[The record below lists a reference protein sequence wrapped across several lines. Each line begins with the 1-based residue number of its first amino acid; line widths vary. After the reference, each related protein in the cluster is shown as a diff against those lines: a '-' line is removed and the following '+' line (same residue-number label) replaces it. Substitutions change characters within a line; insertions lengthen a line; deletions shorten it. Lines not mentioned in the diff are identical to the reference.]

1 MSFRTLCKRV
11 YLYFINLEKTDDET
25 ITDATAMVPSGLSGS
40 MGSFNSITL
49 LQMFKSIALKAIVI
63 RSGFRFQ
70 LLLLLT
76 GLIFVVSSSLYA
88 DEEGSPRLAGATLSG
103 YISDGKDGE
112 ELIGSTVA
120 VLGTKVGAAANAS
133 GYYVVKNIPAG
144 TYIVRVTSIG
154 YEPLEVEMTFA
165 EGGSKRRNFELNQI
179 SVETEEVTVIGEQ
192 GRREITVSKV
202 EIPVKQLAQLRIGG
216 EPDVF
221 RALQFLPGV
230 LTSSQISSGLY
241 IRGGSPDQNL
251 VLVDGS
257 TVYNPSHLLGFF
269 STFNPD
275 AIKDVDLIKGAYP
288 AEYGGRLSA
297 VLDLRQKDGNANDF
311 EGTASLGLVSSRLSL
326 QGPTPFGNGSYFIGG
341 RRTYLDLITGL
352 LPEDP
357 EEPFPDF
364 AFYDV
369 NAKITQTLSANDV
382 LQVSGFRSADDL
394 GLEASGLEFNLGI
407 SNLVGSVRWTHT
419 FADDLFF
426 VLNAGGSRYRS
437 GFDGRN
443 SGFFFEVRNII
454 TDYTAKSKLEW
465 YVSDKLTVKT
475 GLDGTDYRFNYFQN
489 FSGDSVDVVDEG
501 TNEDGQMNLLVNDW
515 TLAGYGQA
523 NYFLTDDLSVQG
535 GLRVYY
541 FDLSETVTYD
551 PRGAIRWQ
559 MVPNV
564 ALKAGWGIYHQYL
577 RLATQPD
584 FTFFDTWM
592 PTDST
597 VVPAKAVH
605 YVLSAE
611 SEITSGIN
619 LNVDLYYKDLE
630 NISELNTTVT
640 EAENV
645 ADIFYSGEGEAY
657 GAEIFLQKKRGRLVG
672 WLGYALGWINARFD
686 SVNGGETFRPKYDR
700 RHDLKVVAQ
709 YQLSDRWDVGASFTF
724 QSGQS
729 YTGATSRFRTT
740 LPDGTGGYDLVV
752 PSQRFGLRLP
762 PSHQLNLNV
771 NYNSTLFGL
780 PMRLLLDI
788 YNVYSRR
795 DIWFRFYDVDDG
807 DQTEV
812 NDVRVL
818 PIIPT
823 VALEVKF

>member
-1 MSFRTLCKRV
+1 MQIFFRLRYVLLGLLSLTPLS
-11 YLYFINLEKTDDET
+11 LLANDDEK
-25 ITDATAMVPSGLSGS
+25 DVP
-40 MGSFNSITL
+40 T
-49 LQMFKSIALKAIVI
+49 
-63 RSGFRFQ
+63 
-70 LLLLLT
+70 
-76 GLIFVVSSSLYA
+76 
-88 DEEGSPRLAGATLSG
+88 LAGATLSG
-103 YISDGKDGE
+103 YVSDVENGE
-112 ELIGSTVA
+112 KLIGSTVA
-120 VLGTKVGAAANAS
+120 VRGTKVGAVANTS

-144 TYIVRVTSIG
+144 TYIVRVTSLG
-154 YEPLEVEMTFA
+154 YDPLEVEMTFV
-165 EGGSKRRNFELNQI
+165 EGESKRQNFELTPTSTEGNTVTLTAEKEKRQI
-179 SVETEEVTVIGEQ
+179 I
-192 GRREITVSKV
+192 ISKV
-202 EIPVKQLAQLRIGG
+202 EIPVEQLAQLRIGG
-216 EPDVF
+216 EADVF

-297 VLDLRQKDGNANDF
+297 VLDLRQKDGNVNEF
-311 EGTASLGLVSSRLSL
+311 EGIASLGLVSSRLSL

-357 EEPFPDF
+357 EDPFPDF
-364 AFYDV
+364 SFYDV
-369 NAKITQTLSANDV
+369 NAKITQTLSENDV

-394 GLEASGLEFNLGI
+394 GLKGSGLEFNLGL
-407 SNLVGSVRWTHT
+407 SNLVGSARWTHT

-426 VLNAGGSRYRS
+426 VLNAGGSRYRT
-437 GFDGRN
+437 GFDGQN
-443 SGFFFEVRNII
+443 SGFFFEARNTI

-465 YVSDKLTVKT
+465 YASDKLTFKT
-475 GLDGTDYRFNYFQN
+475 GIDGTLYEFNYFQN

-501 TNEDGQMNLLVNDW
+501 TNEDGQVNLLVNDW

-523 NYFLTDDLSVQG
+523 NYFLTDDLSLQG
-535 GLRVYY
+535 GLRVDY
-541 FDLSETVTYD
+541 FDLSETVTLD
-551 PRGAIRWQ
+551 PRGALRWQ
-559 MVPNV
+559 MMPNL

-605 YVLSAE
+605 YVLTTE
-611 SEITSGIN
+611 SELFDGVD
-619 LNVDLYYKDLE
+619 LNVDLYYKDLN
-630 NISELNTTVT
+630 NISDFITTVT
-640 EAENV
+640 EAETV
-645 ADIFYSGEGEAY
+645 ADVFYSGEGEAY
-657 GAEIFLQKKRGRLVG
+657 GGEIFLQKKSGRLVG
-672 WLGYALGWINARFD
+672 WLGYGLGWVNARFD
-686 SVNGGETFRPKYDR
+686 SINGGKEFRPKYDR
-700 RHDLKVVAQ
+700 RHDLKLVAQ
-709 YQLSDRWDVGASFTF
+709 YKLTDRWDIGASFTF

-729 YTGATSRFRTT
+729 YTGATSRFRSE
-740 LPDGTGGYDLVV
+740 LPTGTSGYDLII
-752 PSQRFGLRLP
+752 PSQRYGLRLP

-780 PMRLLLDI
+780 PMRLLFDV

-795 DIWFRFYDVDDG
+795 DIWFRFYETDG
-807 DQTEV
+807 DEV
-812 NDVRVL
+812 EVTDVRLL